1 MCMYIDCLITVSFTS
16 FCSECKELL
25 LQLRKQMEEVRAKEE
40 ESVLVEQEQALLME
54 EQDQLYQA
62 VSGGREDRASL
73 EGGEEGC
80 LCSYTSN

>member
-54 EQDQLYQA
+54 EQDQLYQ
-62 VSGGREDRASL
+62 GGGEDRASL
-73 EGGEEGC
+73 EGPRGRGGGVPV
-80 LCSYTSN
+80 